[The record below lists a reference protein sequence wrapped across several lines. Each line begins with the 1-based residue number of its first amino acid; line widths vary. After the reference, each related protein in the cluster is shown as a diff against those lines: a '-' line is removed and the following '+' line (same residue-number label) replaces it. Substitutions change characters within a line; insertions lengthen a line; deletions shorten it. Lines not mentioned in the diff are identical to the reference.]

1 MEERLTD
8 RAAEKRRLTVP
19 AMTTQFSAQ
28 ELLDSGARVICRGC
42 HWLVD
47 STPDRCRKCGHP
59 LTESPAPATVSPA
72 AKPAAKKRRPPAAKL
87 TTAAG
92 HCGDAVLTDAAL
104 GGMTARADRTI
115 WLVVH
120 GDPKS
125 QGSMVAVAAGRV
137 KASDPTMYAWRDNIT
152 GEALRGLGV
161 QWRPIDG
168 PALIDVAFTMPF
180 PRAFED
186 QTARIAPATAGELP
200 RIPAMQPP
208 DRDKLLRAVQDAL
221 SPNDRSNKGGKSTQA
236 FEKRFKLAVDDSR
249 FVYGAE
255 AKSYARPGH
264 THAWAL
270 DRPGAVIRVRMID
283 APGTPFPEPTLRNPG
298 PLPEQI
304 HVLHQKLLA
313 RTNGQAGAR

>member
-1 MEERLTD
+1 
-8 RAAEKRRLTVP
+8 
-19 AMTTQFSAQ
+19 MTHFSAQ
-28 ELLDSGARVICRGC
+28 DLLDSGARVICPGC
-42 HWLVD
+42 NWLVVAG
-47 STPDRCRKCGHP
+47 PACRKCGRS
-59 LTESPAPATVSPA
+59 LTRDTATPTRSAPRTSD
-72 AKPAAKKRRPPAAKL
+72 RQRPPASKT
-87 TTAAG
+87 TTADD
-92 HCGDAVLTDAAL
+92 HRGDAVLTDAAL
-104 GGMTARADRTI
+104 GGMTGRIDRTI

-125 QGSMVAVAAGRV
+125 QGSMVAVAPGRV

-152 GEALRGLGV
+152 GEALRELGV

-180 PRAFED
+180 PRSFED
-186 QTARIAPATAGELP
+186 QTSRITPVVAGELP

-221 SPNDRSNKGGKSTQA
+221 SPNDRANKGGKATQA
-236 FEKRFKLAVDDSR
+236 FDKRFKLTVDDSR

-255 AKSYARPGH
+255 AKTYARPGH

-283 APGTPFPEPTLRNPG
+283 APGTHFPEPTLRDPG
-298 PLPEQI
+298 PLPAQI
-304 HVLHQKLLA
+304 RTMHERLLH
-313 RTNGQAGAR
+313 RTGALR

>member
-1 MEERLTD
+1 M
-8 RAAEKRRLTVP
+8 
-19 AMTTQFSAQ
+19 TQFSAQ

-42 HWLVD
+42 NWLVD
-47 STPDRCRKCGHP
+47 ASVDKCRKCGHP
-59 LTESPAPATVSPA
+59 FKSDPVPRTTAPRQT
-72 AKPAAKKRRPPAAKL
+72 KRKRPPASR
-87 TTAAG
+87 TTSADA
-92 HCGDAVLTDAAL
+92 HRGDAVLTDAAL
-104 GGMTARADRTI
+104 GGMAARADRTI

-152 GEALRGLGV
+152 GEALRELGV

-180 PRAFED
+180 PRSFED
-186 QTARIAPATAGELP
+186 QASRIAPRREGELP

-221 SPNDRSNKGGKSTQA
+221 SPNDRGNKGGKGTQA
-236 FEKRFKLAVDDSR
+236 FDKRFKLAVDDSR

-283 APGTPFPEPTLRNPG
+283 SPGTHFPEPTLRDPR
-298 PLPEQI
+298 PLPDQI
-304 HVLHQKLLA
+304 RDMHERLLRRPGGAA
-313 RTNGQAGAR
+313 R

>member
-1 MEERLTD
+1 M
-8 RAAEKRRLTVP
+8 
-19 AMTTQFSAQ
+19 TQFSAQ

-42 HWLVD
+42 NWLVD
-47 STPDRCRKCGHP
+47 ASFDKCRKCGHP
-59 LTESPAPATVSPA
+59 LKNDPAPKSA
-72 AKPAAKKRRPPAAKL
+72 APHQAPRKRPPARK
-87 TTAAG
+87 TTSAER
-92 HCGDAVLTDAAL
+92 HRGDAVLTDAAL
-104 GGMTARADRTI
+104 GGMADRADRTI

-120 GDPKS
+120 GDPKP

-137 KASDPTMYAWRDNIT
+137 KASDPKMYAWRDNIT
-152 GEALRGLGV
+152 GEALRELGV

-180 PRAFED
+180 PRSFED
-186 QTARIAPATAGELP
+186 QSGRIAPRVAGELP

-221 SPNDRSNKGGKSTQA
+221 SPNDRGNKGGNDTQA
-236 FEKRFKLAVDDSR
+236 FNKRFKLAVDDSR

-283 APGTPFPEPTLRNPG
+283 APGTHFPEPTLRDPG
-298 PLPEQI
+298 PLPDQI
-304 HVLHQKLLA
+304 RDMHERLLHRPGGVA
-313 RTNGQAGAR
+313 R

>member
-1 MEERLTD
+1 M
-8 RAAEKRRLTVP
+8 AK
-19 AMTTQFSAQ
+19 FSAQ
-28 ELLDSGARVICRGC
+28 ELIDNGSHLICTGC
-42 HWLVD
+42 NWLVPAD
-47 STPDRCRKCGHP
+47 LPQCRRCRHP
-59 LTESPAPATVSPA
+59 LKTLSAGPKA
-72 AKPAAKKRRPPAAKL
+72 
-87 TTAAG
+87 TTAGKRSKASAARAVSNKR
-92 HCGDAVLTDAAL
+92 CTAQQSTGDAIVTDAAL
-104 GGMTARADRTI
+104 GGMVTRADRTV

-137 KASDPTMYAWRDNIT
+137 KASDPSMYAWRDNIT
-152 GEALRGLGV
+152 GEALRELGL
-161 QWRPIDG
+161 QWQPIDG

-180 PRAFED
+180 PKRFED
-186 QTARIAPATAGELP
+186 QQQRIAPEIAGQAP

-221 SPNDRSNKGGKSTQA
+221 SPLDHGNKGGQA
-236 FEKRFKLAVDDSR
+236 SQAQNKRFKLAVDDSR

-283 APGTPFPEPTLRNPG
+283 APGEPFPEPTLRNPG
-298 PLPEQI
+298 PLPAHILQMHE
-304 HVLHQKLLA
+304 KLMRRSVAPAA
-313 RTNGQAGAR
+313 R